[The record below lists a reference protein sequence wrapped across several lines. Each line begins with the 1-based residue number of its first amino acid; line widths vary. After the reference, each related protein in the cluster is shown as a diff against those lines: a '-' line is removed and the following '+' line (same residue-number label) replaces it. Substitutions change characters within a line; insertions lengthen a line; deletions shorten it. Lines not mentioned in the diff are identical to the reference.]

1 MNKIKLAVI
10 GAGYI
15 AEEHLKVINKIPNL
29 EVDLLISRSMKK
41 VNKLGR
47 KYKIKKK
54 SNNLKD
60 LINSCENID
69 GILNLVSAENI
80 FDVSKY
86 LVPLKVPI
94 FIEKPPS
101 LKIREAVYLSDL
113 AKKHKTLSMIG
124 FNRRFYSI
132 YQKGLDLI
140 NKNGSLL
147 GLNIEGHERFWKI
160 KDNVS
165 EEIRKQWLFANSS
178 HTIDLLNFFGGDIDK
193 ISIYKN
199 SLIEQNGDQFS
210 ASMKFKS
217 GALGNYSSN
226 WYSPGGWS
234 VSLFGEGITVIF
246 KPLEKGIWIDKN
258 FKQHDILP
266 SKDDVRFKEGFYKQM
281 ICFKKLILTKK
292 LNSPGVSIQE
302 SLKTMQLIE
311 KFRK

>member
-1 MNKIKLAVI
+1 MSKVRLAII

-41 VNKLGR
+41 VNKLAR
-47 KYKIKKK
+47 KFKIRRK
-54 SNNLKD
+54 SNNMKD
-60 LINSCENID
+60 LFDSYDDLD
-69 GILNLVSAENI
+69 GILNLVSADNI
-80 FDVSKY
+80 FDVSKD
-86 LVPLKVPI
+86 LIPFKIPI

-101 LKIREAVYLSDL
+101 LKIKQAIYLSDL
-113 AKKHKTLSMIG
+113 AKKHKTLSMVG

-132 YQKGLDLI
+132 YQKGIDLI
-140 NKNGSLL
+140 NKNGRLL
-147 GLNIEGHERFWKI
+147 GINIEGHERFWKI
-160 KDNVS
+160 KGHVS
-165 EEIRKQWLFANSS
+165 EEIRNQWLFANSS

-199 SLIEQNGDQFS
+199 SLIEKNGDQFS

-246 KPLEKGIWIDKN
+246 KPLEKGVWIDKN
-258 FKQHDILP
+258 FKEQEILP
-266 SKDDVRFKEGFYKQM
+266 SKDDVIFKEGFYNQM
-281 ICFKKLILTKK
+281 LCFKKLILTKK
-292 LNSPGVSIQE
+292 LNLPGISLQE